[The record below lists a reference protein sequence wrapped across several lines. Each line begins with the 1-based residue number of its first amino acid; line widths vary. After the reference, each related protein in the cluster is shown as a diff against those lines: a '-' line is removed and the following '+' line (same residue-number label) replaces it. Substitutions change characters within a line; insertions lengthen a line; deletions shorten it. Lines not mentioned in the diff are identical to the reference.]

1 MTWDIHRQITMNN
14 QSPAPLLLFRVLAD
28 HGGIPAGLLMDVGA
42 GDEAAL
48 LSLFDSPAFQV
59 FGLDMPA
66 YYRESL
72 APQLAEVLHNSGWS
86 KLVPGTLLREDER
99 LVKEEL
105 PAGTLLIEGDWCM
118 AAPPKPTG
126 AQAASRALALQL
138 AQLVASDAHTHDI
151 EALLRKDPTLSY
163 HLLRLV
169 NSLGIG
175 AGRKI
180 SSFSQAI
187 LILGRQQLRRWVNLM
202 LFAARQGDPRSAM
215 LLARVAVRGRMLEQ
229 LAKAQGEDK
238 AGQDQAFI
246 AGMFSLLG
254 VLFGMPLD
262 EVLQP
267 LSMSEPVQEALL
279 EYKGD
284 LGVSLRLCEAA
295 EEGDFGAVAA
305 HLRELRLD
313 VNDFNEAIIEANHW
327 MIGAIGGSHGSPL
340 G

>member
-1 MTWDIHRQITMNN
+1 MNN
-14 QSPAPLLLFRVLAD
+14 QSSAPLVLFRVLAN
-28 HGGIPAGLLMDVGA
+28 HGGIPSGLLMEVGA

-48 LSLFDSPAFQV
+48 LDLFQTPSFQAF
-59 FGLDMPA
+59 GIEMPA
-66 YYRESL
+66 YYREGLS
-72 APQLAEVLHNSGWS
+72 PQLAEALVAAGWS
-86 KLVPGTLLREDER
+86 QLVPGTLFREDER
-99 LVKEEL
+99 LVKEEI

-138 AQLVASDAHTHDI
+138 AQLVATDAHTHDI

-180 SSFSQAI
+180 TSFSQAI

-215 LLARVAVRGRMLEQ
+215 LLARVAVRGRLLEQ
-229 LAKAQGEDK
+229 LTRTMGQDK
-238 AGQDQAFI
+238 AAQDQAFI

-254 VLFGMPLD
+254 VLFGMELA
-262 EVLQP
+262 EVLAP
-267 LSMSEPVQEALL
+267 LSISEEVQEALL
-279 EYKGD
+279 EFKGG
-284 LGVSLRLCEAA
+284 LGQALRLCEAA
-295 EEGDFGAVAA
+295 EEGDFGAVNTC
-305 HLRELRLD
+305 LQELNLD
-313 VNDFNEAIIEANHW
+313 VAQFNEAIVDANHW
-327 MIGAIGGSHGSPL
+327 MIGAVTGSHGSPI